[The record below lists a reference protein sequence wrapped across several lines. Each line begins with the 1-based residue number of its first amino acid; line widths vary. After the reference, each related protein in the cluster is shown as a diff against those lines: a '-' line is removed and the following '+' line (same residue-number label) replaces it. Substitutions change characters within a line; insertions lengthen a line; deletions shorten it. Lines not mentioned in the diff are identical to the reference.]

1 VPSRSSN
8 DRYGLYPVLRLLVG
22 IAAAILL
29 GLGLLA
35 LLTGN
40 PEFLSLILIGGVGL
54 VAALW
59 ERSRYRSA
67 AAERDGATP
76 GPGGGEADERL
87 DPRFRSTDERFV
99 DPTSGRVM
107 RVFIDPQTGERRYRA
122 E

>member
-8 DRYGLYPVLRLLVG
+8 DLYGLYPMLRLLVG
-22 IAAAILL
+22 IGSAILL

-35 LLTGN
+35 LLSGN
-40 PEFLSLILIGGVGL
+40 PGFLTLILLGGVGL

-59 ERSRYRSA
+59 ERSRYRSG
-67 AAERDGATP
+67 AAEREGARA
-76 GPGGGEADERL
+76 GPGGGELDDRL
-87 DPRFRSTDERFV
+87 EPRFRPTDERFV
-99 DPTSGRVM
+99 DPSSGRVM